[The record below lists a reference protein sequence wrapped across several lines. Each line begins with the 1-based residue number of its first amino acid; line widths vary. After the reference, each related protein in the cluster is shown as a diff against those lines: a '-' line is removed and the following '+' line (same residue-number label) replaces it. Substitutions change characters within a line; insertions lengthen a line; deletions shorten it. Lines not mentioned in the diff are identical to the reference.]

1 MLTGSFASAHYGTPR
16 STLDLDLVIAPE
28 SEQLRNFVG
37 LLSNDQLSNDQYYV
51 ELESALEAYR
61 GRSMFNVIDILT
73 GWKIDLIIRKSRAF
87 SREEFE
93 RRKLIDVQGLQLFIA
108 SADVA
113 IAKLEW
119 SKMAQS
125 QRQIE
130 DVATILRLKWNV
142 LDKTYLAKWIREL
155 DLETEWSNALRAA
168 GF

>member
-1 MLTGSFASAHYGTPR
+1 
-16 STLDLDLVIAPE
+16 
-28 SEQLRNFVG
+28 
-37 LLSNDQLSNDQYYV
+37 
-51 ELESALEAYR
+51 
-61 GRSMFNVIDILT
+61 MFNVIDILT
-73 GWKIDLIIRKSRAF
+73 GWKIDLIIPKSRAF